1 MRVMGFDQSSNV
13 SGVCV
18 LENQQVIFHCK
29 VDLSKNK
36 NVPDRIKHMF
46 LELVKLIEQYKP
58 DLLVVEAVQL
68 QNNAKTTMML
78 SQLQGGL
85 ICYAYEH
92 DIQVISPMPVEWRA
106 RLAYL
111 QGAHVKREQL
121 KQQSFDYVYNRFG
134 INCSEDESEA
144 IAIACAMSK

>member
-1 MRVMGFDQSSNV
+1 MRVMGLDQSSNV

-18 LENQQVIFHCK
+18 LENQHIVFYGK
-29 VDLSKNK
+29 VDHSKNK
-36 NVPDRIKHMF
+36 DVPNRIKNMF
-46 LELVKLIEQYKP
+46 LDIIKLIEEYKP
-58 DLLVVEAVQL
+58 ELLVVEAVQ
-68 QNNAKTTMML
+68 QQTNAKTAMML

-92 DIQVISPMPVEWRA
+92 NIPVCSPLPTQWRKN
-106 RLAYL
+106 LQYS
-111 QGAHVKREQL
+111 QGAGVKREQL